1 MARGGSRLKITLTI
15 KCFGAGRVQN
25 RRRNHSVFGV
35 YRRLGRVRF
44 GKLFWHGFTKMQVRG
59 IAAAAFV
66 SLIGAGFSAQ
76 AIGPDISKPAPAVAP
91 TGYEAED
98 HFPGAAYYTAID
110 DDQAATQG
118 ATGTTGTAAL
128 PDMPVPENA
137 VVDTSIQPASPFALA
152 GSPNDKARALQCL
165 TTAIYYEAAREP
177 DDGQRAVAQV
187 ILNRVRHPAFPST
200 VCGVVFQ
207 GSEKR
212 GCQFS
217 FACDGAMSR
226 GQPVREYW
234 IRAARVA
241 ADALGGSVFAPVGM
255 ATHYHTYA
263 VTPSW
268 NRSLVMTG
276 VYGAHFFHRWKGYWG
291 TSAAFRSVYN
301 GHEPFPGPHPS
312 AVAAVNASVPPPLP
326 GRAPMVTPTPIQAI
340 QPAYVQSGTVLPTT
354 ARRADD
360 PESQVLDK
368 WKDSGKPL
376 R

>member
-1 MARGGSRLKITLTI
+1 
-15 KCFGAGRVQN
+15 
-25 RRRNHSVFGV
+25 
-35 YRRLGRVRF
+35 
-44 GKLFWHGFTKMQVRG
+44 MQARG

-76 AIGPDISKPAPAVAP
+76 ALGPRSATPAAKPAS
-91 TGYEAED
+91 TGYEADD

-110 DDQAATQG
+110 DDQATA
-118 ATGTTGTAAL
+118 AVAGTTGTIAL

-137 VVDTSIQPASPFALA
+137 VIDTSIQPASPFRLA
-152 GSPNDKARALQCL
+152 GTPNDKARALQCL
-165 TTAIYYEAAREP
+165 TTAIYYEAANEP

-187 ILNRVRHPAFPST
+187 VLNRVRHPAFPAT

-217 FACDGAMSR
+217 FACDGAMTR
-226 GQPVREYW
+226 GQPARASW

-241 ADALGGSVFAPVGM
+241 ASALSGSVFAPVGM

-276 VYGAHFFHRWKGYWG
+276 VYGAHFFHRWKGWWG
-291 TSAAFRSVYN
+291 TSAAFRQAYHGN
-301 GHEPFPGPHPS
+301 EPFPGPHPG
-312 AVAAVNASVPPPLP
+312 AVAAVVPAVTTALPPPIKVDP
-326 GRAPMVTPTPIQAI
+326 AIAAPPTPIQTI
-340 QPAYVQSGTVLPTT
+340 QPAYAQSGTPLASQ
-354 ARRADD
+354 ARSDD
-360 PESQVLDK
+360 PESQILDK

>member
-1 MARGGSRLKITLTI
+1 MA
-15 KCFGAGRVQN
+15 
-25 RRRNHSVFGV
+25 
-35 YRRLGRVRF
+35 
-44 GKLFWHGFTKMQVRG
+44 
-59 IAAAAFV
+59 
-66 SLIGAGFSAQ
+66 
-76 AIGPDISKPAPAVAP
+76 
-91 TGYEAED
+91 
-98 HFPGAAYYTAID
+98 
-110 DDQAATQG
+110 
-118 ATGTTGTAAL
+118 
-128 PDMPVPENA
+128 NA
-137 VVDTSIQPASPFALA
+137 SQTDR
-152 GSPNDKARALQCL
+152 ARALQCL

-187 ILNRVRHPAFPST
+187 VLNRVRHPAFPST

-217 FACDGAMSR
+217 FACDGAMTR
-226 GQPVREYW
+226 GQPARDAW

-241 ADALGGSVFAPVGM
+241 ADALNGSVFAPVGM

-276 VYGAHFFHRWKGYWG
+276 VFGAHFFHRWKGYWG
-291 TSAAFRSVYN
+291 TSAAFRSVYA

-312 AVAAVNASVPPPLP
+312 LAVASPALPVPAT
-326 GRAPMVTPTPIQAI
+326 GRAAMATPVPIQV
-340 QPAYVQSGTVLPTT
+340 QPAYAQSGAPVAPKV
-354 ARRADD
+354 AQQDD
-360 PESQVLDK
+360 NSGSQILDK